1 VTARATSN
9 PPLRIDVCDYGQAPP
24 SVRRRYERTTA
35 RVGEVGIDGVGL
47 LIARSPAAR
56 SLRDLASSRRALDS
70 RRLAEASRS
79 SASRLGS
86 SAFSR
91 LATSTA
97 RRQRT
102 AVPSSA
108 RGAASNQN
116 RATRE
121 SVPTS
126 ERPSHVPA
134 REEPLVAVCWKR
146 DRDIGGRLSLERSA
160 SPPPSQATEAEYRE
174 ASAGVIDAADWNCG
188 THSPHVRLTPDP
200 RPAADAETGLQGPVL
215 LAVLD
220 SCPDEQS
227 DDKNAGQEDEDPEDN
242 RRRDVHLKGVPA

>member
-116 RATRE
+116 RAIRE

-126 ERPSHVPA
+126 ERQPVTSPRGKNPSSRFV
-134 REEPLVAVCWKR
+134 
-146 DRDIGGRLSLERSA
+146 GN
-160 SPPPSQATEAEYRE
+160 ATETSVVACPWN
-174 ASAGVIDAADWNCG
+174 AA
-188 THSPHVRLTPDP
+188 PVRHPRRRRRRSTG
-200 RPAADAETGLQGPVL
+200 RPAPG
-215 LAVLD
+215 
-220 SCPDEQS
+220 
-227 DDKNAGQEDEDPEDN
+227 
-242 RRRDVHLKGVPA
+242 